1 MVAEVKEFADAGGLM
16 TYGPSEAWLS
26 GRLVVVVAHVDSEHA
41 LQMRPVQ
48 DEKQSRHSVRTVRS
62 RTCWPVRWSTA
73 TAWEPRQHQRGRHP
87 VDDRRPRDH
96 PPGDATSDTDV
107 LVLPADRL
115 RTC

>member
-48 DEKQSRHSVRTVRS
+48 DEKPVETLRPHRPITYVLAGTVEHGDS
-62 RTCWPVRWSTA
+62 MGTA
-73 TAWEPRQHQRGRHP
+73 TASARE
-87 VDDRRPRDH
+87 
-96 PPGDATSDTDV
+96 TSSG
-107 LVLPADRL
+107 
-115 RTC
+115 